1 MIQWWREEVWEKM
14 KRADQFLDYL
24 LREEGLTLQ
33 QALLLL
39 TYRYQ
44 SLGRVKRILGYSRT
58 YTQRLN
64 KNFLRNLLLKW
75 ADKFF
80 LQKITAFSVMNML
93 KYQEEM
99 RVGRNINTF
108 SWPISEIFC
117 HRKNSSF
124 FFEFFKFLIFEM
136 KNQTQYKICYIL
148 RQTDM
153 YVFFLRKSEKTKK
166 QKV

>member
-1 MIQWWREEVWEKM
+1 M
-14 KRADQFLDYL
+14 KKADELLDYL
-24 LREEGLTLQ
+24 LREEGLTLS
-33 QALLLL
+33 QADSIAYGESKPSPLLKRVLALAPFEWKRGVLLLLL

-108 SWPISEIFC
+108 S
-117 HRKNSSF
+117 
-124 FFEFFKFLIFEM
+124 
-136 KNQTQYKICYIL
+136 
-148 RQTDM
+148 
-153 YVFFLRKSEKTKK
+153 
-166 QKV
+166 

>member
-1 MIQWWREEVWEKM
+1 M

-108 SWPISEIFC
+108 S
-117 HRKNSSF
+117 
-124 FFEFFKFLIFEM
+124 
-136 KNQTQYKICYIL
+136 
-148 RQTDM
+148 
-153 YVFFLRKSEKTKK
+153 
-166 QKV
+166 